1 MPFRALL
8 LASVGL
14 ALVAAPAGAQLLT
27 VDHPG
32 QYTQEDIGRGGL
44 FYNANCFQC
53 HGRDGDQISGIDLRR
68 GLFRR
73 SQSDEDLAQTITR
86 GTPGGMP
93 AFKLDPAELTGIV
106 AYIRAGFDASTSVKV
121 GSSARGRLLFE
132 GQGASAS
139 SHRVPGKG

>member
-1 MPFRALL
+1 MAFRAFL
-8 LASVGL
+8 LACVALGAL
-14 ALVAAPAGAQLLT
+14 ALPASAQLLT
-27 VDHPG
+27 AGHPG
-32 QYTQEDIGRGGL
+32 EYTQDDIARGGRL
-44 FYNANCFQC
+44 YTAQCVQC
-53 HGRDGDQISGIDLRR
+53 HGRDGDLISGIDLRR
-68 GLFRR
+68 GFFRR
-73 SQSDEDLAQTITR
+73 AQSDEDLAQTITR